1 MLERVLPEQV
11 GVSSADVQ
19 KYISVLER
27 AHLSTHNVIMIRHGK
42 IFYENYWAP
51 FHKDFL
57 HRMYSVS
64 KSFVSIVI
72 GFLEQEG
79 KLALTDKI
87 VDLFDPEIVENV
99 GGNVKYQTVRDML
112 MMSTGFPDEHSFWFD
127 LAPKDRLKAYF
138 DESGNG
144 GTSRIPGAT
153 FVYDSWGSFV
163 LGSLVEDLTG
173 MSLMDY
179 LRGKVFD
186 KIGVSKEA
194 YCLKCPG
201 GHSWGDSAVMCK
213 AEDLARMV
221 LFTMNLG
228 EWEGEQLLN
237 KEYLQAATSNL
248 IDTDSEGHL
257 VPSSY
262 GYGYQ
267 IWRTRQNSFYFNGM
281 GCQYGIAIPDKDMV
295 FVINADNQ
303 GIPTAATTIIDRF
316 FEEVV
321 DHVQDEPLAEN
332 PAAYQA
338 LMDYSKGLKLY
349 NYTGSVEDNWAQKI
363 SGKKY
368 MLNPNPM
375 GIEWMKLTFEGDEG
389 VMEYKNAQGEK
400 KLAFGVDK
408 NVFGKFPQEG
418 YADLVGAT

>member
-1 MLERVLPEQV
+1 
-11 GVSSADVQ
+11 
-19 KYISVLER
+19 
-27 AHLSTHNVIMIRHGK
+27 
-42 IFYENYWAP
+42 
-51 FHKDFL
+51 
-57 HRMYSVS
+57 
-64 KSFVSIVI
+64 
-72 GFLEQEG
+72 
-79 KLALTDKI
+79 
-87 VDLFDPEIVENV
+87 
-99 GGNVKYQTVRDML
+99 
-112 MMSTGFPDEHSFWFD
+112 
-127 LAPKDRLKAYF
+127 
-138 DESGNG
+138 
-144 GTSRIPGAT
+144 
-153 FVYDSWGSFV
+153 
-163 LGSLVEDLTG
+163 
-173 MSLMDY
+173 
-179 LRGKVFD
+179 
-186 KIGVSKEA
+186 
-194 YCLKCPG
+194 
-201 GHSWGDSAVMCK
+201 
-213 AEDLARMV
+213 
-221 LFTMNLG
+221 MNLG
-228 EWEGEQLLN
+228 EWEGKQILN

-418 YADLVGAT
+418 YADLVGATFAPGHYYDCAASVKWTHENKLAVLVQIIDKYFGRLHMRIAFMDEDTIALDMTKIAEDFLKEYVGYACGKTEH